1 LATNQ
6 PNWLFGGGK
15 NKKMQK
21 MGVSSVHSIFIATP
35 HLPSNPGGPDR
46 AIGRDHLV
54 QI

>member
-1 LATNQ
+1 
-6 PNWLFGGGK
+6 
-15 NKKMQK
+15 MQK